1 MLRLAFANLWHRKVR
16 SLLSILAVAVGIM
29 MLVVLVSLSRG
40 SVDEVRRRFESVDAE
55 LVVTQANWDPTQS
68 EAQMMAAD
76 KRAERL
82 EREVLD
88 SSGKP
93 LIKAVIPVL
102 VAEVTMAGQ
111 RQRVF
116 GIHPDH
122 WGQFAGSRK
131 LLEGRLLDDPFGRT
145 LRKRSLAGTYYDFE
159 AVPPEELRPGL
170 QLLIDDRLARAGFRD
185 PQTGQKRPY
194 AVGDKVRVM
203 GDQEW
208 TVVGVV
214 ESGVAGRVFAP
225 IWTLRHFHGR
235 GEGATVMFVK
245 LHDPARAA
253 EAEDTLRD
261 WFAKLGVRYDIQLKN
276 AYGKVLLE
284 QVQSILLFT
293 DVISG
298 LSLAVSFLV
307 ILLTVYTMVV
317 ERTHEIGILRS
328 LGASRTQV
336 LLEIVAESVMISGAG
351 TLAGVGL
358 SYAVAAG
365 IHTFFPLL
373 TVEIRVEW
381 LAVAAALGVLGGA
394 LAALV
399 PAWMAAR
406 ADPVAALSHF

>member
-1 MLRLAFANLWHRKVR
+1 
-16 SLLSILAVAVGIM
+16 
-29 MLVVLVSLSRG
+29 
-40 SVDEVRRRFESVDAE
+40 
-55 LVVTQANWDPTQS
+55 
-68 EAQMMAAD
+68 
-76 KRAERL
+76 
-82 EREVLD
+82 
-88 SSGKP
+88 
-93 LIKAVIPVL
+93 
-102 VAEVTMAGQ
+102 
-111 RQRVF
+111 
-116 GIHPDH
+116 
-122 WGQFAGSRK
+122 
-131 LLEGRLLDDPFGRT
+131 
-145 LRKRSLAGTYYDFE
+145 
-159 AVPPEELRPGL
+159 
-170 QLLIDDRLARAGFRD
+170 
-185 PQTGQKRPY
+185 
-194 AVGDKVRVM
+194 M